1 METRLEHREL
11 KRKLILQ
18 LILKNQLN
26 PAAAKTFNFR
36 IVDANKNKVAD
47 VTITTDANGV
57 GSTSYTIKD
66 AKSAYEVYEL
76 DEKGNILEDGGKI
89 GDYTV
94 SYDYSEGLKGLMNYD
109 TTSFAKVIE
118 GLQV

>member
-11 KRKLILQ
+11 KKKINLTINIENQ
-18 LILKNQLN
+18 LIRQLQ
-26 PAAAKTFNFR
+26 KTFNFR

-66 AKSAYEVYEL
+66 AKVHMKY
-76 DEKGNILEDGGKI
+76 
-89 GDYTV
+89 
-94 SYDYSEGLKGLMNYD
+94 MN
-109 TTSFAKVIE
+109 
-118 GLQV
+118 

>member
-1 METRLEHREL
+1 MLTE
-11 KRKLILQ
+11 
-18 LILKNQLN
+18 
-26 PAAAKTFNFR
+26 F
-36 IVDANKNKVAD
+36 
-47 VTITTDANGV
+47 

-94 SYDYSEGLKGLMNYD
+94 SYDYSE
-109 TTSFAKVIE
+109 V
-118 GLQV
+118 

>member
-1 METRLEHREL
+1 MVVANYFEQSMHFEGNFAVDKFKGNGNPVGAQGTEKKINLTINIE
-11 KRKLILQ
+11 KSV
-18 LILKNQLN
+18 N

-76 DEKGNILEDGGKI
+76 DEKGNILEDGGK
-89 GDYTV
+89 
-94 SYDYSEGLKGLMNYD
+94 
-109 TTSFAKVIE
+109 
-118 GLQV
+118 